1 MKLDADTLISSFV
14 TYLLAERGLSIN
26 TATSYRNDLAA
37 FKRYLDD
44 VDVRIHEVEAP
55 HIEAFL
61 AHLMERGLSPT
72 SSRHAL
78 SCLRHFFKYLV
89 LKGTLQE
96 CPTTNVESPRQWR
109 QLPAFLSSDEV
120 ETLLKAPDTARPLG
134 LRDRAMLEMM
144 YATGMRVSELCGLE
158 TTSLNL
164 AERFV
169 RCTGKGSK
177 QRLIPIGT
185 EALKWTREYM
195 RRGRPLLLKDRTSPH
210 LYVSQ
215 RRGKGLT
222 REFVWQMIKRYAAEC
237 GLTKAIYPHILR
249 HSFAT
254 HLLENDADLLSIKMM
269 LGHSDLSTTQIYTH
283 VAKERLR
290 ALHEKYHP
298 RP

>member
-1 MKLDADTLISSFV
+1 MKPDAEALICSFI
-14 TYLLAERGLSIN
+14 TYLLAERGLSVN

-37 FKRYLDD
+37 FRSYLHG

-61 AHLMERGLSPT
+61 SHLMEKGLSPA

-78 SCLRHFFKYLV
+78 SCLRHFFRYLV

-96 CPTTNVESPRQWR
+96 CPTTNVESPRQW
-109 QLPAFLSSDEV
+109 QLLPAFLTPDEV
-120 ETLLKAPDTARPLG
+120 ETLLSAPDTSEPRG

-177 QRLIPIGT
+177 QRLIPVGSQAIG
-185 EALKWTREYM
+185 WTRDYL

-215 RRGKGLT
+215 KRAKGLT
-222 REFVWQMIKRYAAEC
+222 RQFVWQMIKRYAAAC
-237 GLTKAIYPHILR
+237 GLTKRIYPHILR

-283 VAKERLR
+283 VAKERLK

-298 RP
+298 RG